1 MKQYTSCHQAV
12 TACMES
18 QTFSIAHLHKE
29 EKTMEMHVHE
39 CYELY
44 YSISGGREFLIGNQL
59 YTISPGDLFII
70 NQYETHRITDID
82 VNTHERIVINF
93 HPCFVRELSD
103 TSTDLSECFSCHPD
117 GYQHRIRLDKDTQK
131 RFLYLVNKITSA
143 EGFGSSIVERAT
155 VMELLVMLNILS
167 ANNSSDNAIPGGRFD
182 RQVADILAY
191 INKNISQQ
199 ITIEKLAEYFFM
211 SPSYLCRIFKNATG
225 TTINRYITARRI
237 TIAKAL
243 LDSGVSVTLAYERS
257 GFSDYS
263 NFYKAFQKSVGMSPK
278 KYAIMGNRM

>member
-18 QTFSIAHLHKE
+18 KSFSIAHLYKE

-44 YSISGGREFLIGNQL
+44 YSISGGKEFLIGGQF
-59 YTISPGDLFII
+59 YAISPGDLFII

-82 VNTHERIVINF
+82 ANAHERIVINF
-93 HPCFVRELSD
+93 HPDFVRELSD
-103 TSTDLSECFSCHPD
+103 SATDLSECFSCHPD
-117 GYQHRIRLDKDTQK
+117 GYQHRIRLDKDSQK

-143 EGFGSSIVERAT
+143 DGFGSSIVERAT

-167 ANNSSDNAIPGGRFD
+167 ANNSPDNTVSGNRFD
-182 RQVADILAY
+182 HQVADILAY
-191 INKNISQQ
+191 INKNIAQQ
-199 ITIEKLAEYFFM
+199 VTIEKLAEHFFM
-211 SPSYLCRIFKNATG
+211 SPSYLCRIFKKATG

-243 LDSGVSVTLAYERS
+243 LDNGVSVTEVYERS

-278 KYAIMGNRM
+278 KYAIMGNSV